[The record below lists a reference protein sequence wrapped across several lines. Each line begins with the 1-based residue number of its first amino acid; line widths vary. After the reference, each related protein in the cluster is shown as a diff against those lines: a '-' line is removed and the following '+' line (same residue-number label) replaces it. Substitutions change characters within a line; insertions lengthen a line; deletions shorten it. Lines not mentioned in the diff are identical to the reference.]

1 VPRPVDHGSTYVP
14 GLDGLRALAVIAVL
28 GYHFAIPQ
36 MAGGLLGVSIFFTL
50 SGFLI
55 TSLLVSTWERTGG
68 LELRRFWLHRAR
80 RLLPALVVVLVAV
93 LAVTA
98 ITDSESLSKRWSESI
113 SALFYVNNWAT
124 ISGGGSYFDY
134 FAGPQPL
141 EHLWSLSIEEQFY
154 LVWPLLL
161 LLFMWRFS
169 GRLVDVAKIT
179 IALAAASF
187 VTMAILAQ
195 PALDN
200 TRAYEGTDARAGELL
215 IGAALALI
223 YRPSRVRV
231 RPPAGVRILVDAVG
245 LAALSVML
253 WMVASTSFYSL
264 SLYRGGFLLLSLA
277 TALLV
282 AVVSYP
288 GSLLGS
294 AFAIPPLRWIGE
306 RSYGIYLWHMPVVAF
321 TPPSLLK
328 GVSVPLVVLQVAL
341 TFGLAALSWRLIEDP
356 IRQHGFI
363 DALRRPVANTS
374 LFATSP
380 PTPTRGGLVL
390 TAAAVVALTSCSFIV
405 KPDDSLGP
413 DAMASADGAPL
424 PPAHGDGGRDHNPH
438 KGDAHEADSSTTH
451 SDVNTDN
458 ADADNTDAG
467 VTEKPDDTAQQ
478 TDQGSSATWQTSCDS
493 VVHVGDS
500 TSIGLMDPD
509 YGLRPGQRIDAQYRK
524 VGVENVDTDILGA
537 RSIVEHY
544 HDQPNAQE
552 ATASRMDDGYDGCW
566 VFAMG
571 TNEVAN
577 QAVGGVVPLDER
589 IDLLM
594 NEIDGQPAMWL
605 TVKSLLSSGPWSNDE
620 MAKWNDALRAACDRY
635 PNLRVYDWASEVHDG
650 WYIPDGIH
658 FTTHGYAQRAKRTAR
673 ALAVAYPF
681 EGSSDD
687 CFVSSS

>member
-1 VPRPVDHGSTYVP
+1 MPRPIDNHGSAYVP

-36 MAGGLLGVSIFFTL
+36 MSGGLLGVSIFFTL

-55 TSLLVSTWERTGG
+55 TSILVSTWERTGS

-80 RLLPALVVVLVAV
+80 RLLPALVVVLVVV
-93 LAVTA
+93 LAVTV
-98 ITDSESLSKRWSESI
+98 ITDAGSLSKRWGEAV
-113 SALFYVNNWAT
+113 SAIFYVNNWAT
-124 ISGGGSYFDY
+124 IAGDGSYFDN

-141 EHLWSLSIEEQFY
+141 EHLWSLAIEEQFY

-161 LLFMWRFS
+161 LLLVRRLS
-169 GRLVDVAKIT
+169 GRLVDVAKVT
-179 IALAAASF
+179 IGLAAASF
-187 VTMAILAQ
+187 VLMAILAQ

-200 TRAYEGTDARAGELL
+200 TRAYEGTDTRAGELL
-215 IGAALALI
+215 VGAALALV
-223 YRPSRVRV
+223 YRPSRVRTL
-231 RPPAGVRILVDAVG
+231 PPAGVRIVVDAVG
-245 LAALSVML
+245 LAALGAMML
-253 WMVASTSFYSL
+253 MVVSTSFYSL

-277 TALLV
+277 TALVV

-294 AFAIPPLRWIGE
+294 AFGVPPLRWIGE

-321 TPPSLLK
+321 TPPSLLD

-341 TFGLAALSWRLIEDP
+341 TLALAALSWQLIENP

-363 DALRRPVANTS
+363 EALRRPVASTS
-374 LFATSP
+374 LLTPSP
-380 PTPTRGGLVL
+380 PTPARGGLVL

-405 KPDDSLGP
+405 KPDDGNGA
-413 DAMASADGAPL
+413 DAMATADGAPL
-424 PPAHGDGGRDHNPH
+424 PPAQTGGGRDR
-438 KGDAHEADSSTTH
+438 
-451 SDVNTDN
+451 
-458 ADADNTDAG
+458 DADNAAHQADHHT
-467 VTEKPDDTAQQ
+467 
-478 TDQGSSATWQTSCDS
+478 SARWETSCDS

-500 TSIGLMDPD
+500 TSIGLMDPE
-509 YGLRPGQRIDAQYRK
+509 YGLRRGQRIDAQYRK

-544 HDQPNAQE
+544 HDQPNAAE

-577 QAVGGVVPLDER
+577 QAVGGVVPLDDR
-589 IDLLM
+589 IDMLM
-594 NEIDGQPAMWL
+594 NEIDGQPALWL
-605 TVKSLLSSGPWSNDE
+605 TVKSRLSSSPWANDE
-620 MAKWNDALRAACDRY
+620 MAKWNDALRDACERY

-650 WYIPDGIH
+650 WYISDGIH
-658 FTTHGYAQRAKRTAR
+658 FTTPGYAERSRRIVR

-681 EGSSDD
+681 EGSPSDD
-687 CFVSSS
+687 CFVTSA

>member
-1 VPRPVDHGSTYVP
+1 MP

-36 MAGGLLGVSIFFTL
+36 MGGGLLGVSIFFTL

-55 TSLLVSTWERTGG
+55 TGILVSTWERTGG

-80 RLLPALVVVLVAV
+80 RLLPALVVVLVVV
-93 LAVTA
+93 LTVTA
-98 ITDSESLSKRWSESI
+98 ITDAAALSKRWSEAV

-134 FAGPQPL
+134 FAGPRPL

-161 LLFMWRFS
+161 LLLMWRFS

-179 IALAAASF
+179 IGLAAASF
-187 VTMAILAQ
+187 IAMAILAQ

-200 TRAYEGTDARAGELL
+200 TRAYEGTDTRAGELL

-223 YRPSRVRV
+223 YRPSRVRA
-231 RPPAGVRILVDAVG
+231 RPPIGARILVDTVG
-245 LAALSVML
+245 IAALFVML
-253 WMVASTSFYSL
+253 WMVVSTSFYSL
-264 SLYRGGFLLLSLA
+264 SLYRGGFLLLAVA
-277 TALLV
+277 TALVV

-294 AFAIPPLRWIGE
+294 AFAVPPLRWVGE

-328 GVSVPLVVLQVAL
+328 GVSVPLVVLQVTL
-341 TFGLAALSWRLIEDP
+341 TFALAALSWRLIENP

-363 DALRRPVANTS
+363 DALRRPVASTS
-374 LFATSP
+374 LLAPTP

-405 KPDDSLGP
+405 KPDDGIGTDS
-413 DAMASADGAPL
+413 MASADGAPL
-424 PPAHGDGGRDHNPH
+424 PPAQSDGDRNHHADKADPSRSDDS
-438 KGDAHEADSSTTH
+438 GDTEHRSDSQQ
-451 SDVNTDN
+451 SDTQ
-458 ADADNTDAG
+458 
-467 VTEKPDDTAQQ
+467 QQ
-478 TDQGSSATWQTSCDS
+478 TDDGGSMSWETSCDS

-500 TSIGLMDPD
+500 TSIGLMDPA
-509 YGLRPGQRIDAQYRK
+509 YGLRPRQRIDAQYHK

-552 ATASRMDDGYDGCW
+552 ATAARMDDGYDGCW

-577 QAVGGVVPLDER
+577 QAVGGVTPLDER

-605 TVKSLLSSGPWSNDE
+605 TVKTMLSSGPWANDE
-620 MAKWNDALRAACDRY
+620 MEKWNDALRDACDRY

-658 FTTHGYAQRAKRTAR
+658 FTTPGYAQRAKRTAR

-681 EGSSDD
+681 EGSPSSD
-687 CFVSSS
+687 CFVTSS

>member
-1 VPRPVDHGSTYVP
+1 LIFRARLTLGGGSVPRPVDDNGSTYVP

-36 MAGGLLGVSIFFTL
+36 MGGGLLGVSIFFTL

-55 TSLLVSTWERTGG
+55 TSILVTTWERTGG

-80 RLLPALVVVLVAV
+80 RLLPALVVVLVVV

-98 ITDSESLSKRWSESI
+98 IVDASSLSKRWDETV
-113 SALFYVNNWAT
+113 SAIFYVNNWAT
-124 ISGGGSYFDY
+124 ILGGGSYFDY

-141 EHLWSLSIEEQFY
+141 EHLWSLAIEEQFY

-161 LLFMWRFS
+161 LLLLRRLS
-169 GRLVDVAKIT
+169 GRLVVVAKVT
-179 IALAAASF
+179 IGLAAVSF
-187 VTMAILAQ
+187 VLMAILAQ

-200 TRAYEGTDARAGELL
+200 TRAYEGTDTRAGELL
-215 IGAALALI
+215 VGAALALV
-223 YRPSRVRV
+223 YRPSRVRTP
-231 RPPAGVRILVDAVG
+231 PPAGVRIAVDAVG
-245 LAALSVML
+245 IAALFVML
-253 WMVASTSFYSL
+253 WMVVSTSFYSL
-264 SLYRGGFLLLSLA
+264 SLYRGGFLLLSVA
-277 TALLV
+277 TALVV

-294 AFAIPPLRWIGE
+294 AFAVPPLQWIGE

-321 TPPSLLK
+321 TPPSLLD
-328 GVSVPLVVLQVAL
+328 GVSVSLVVLQLAL
-341 TFGLAALSWRLIEDP
+341 TLALAALSWRLIENP

-363 DALRRPVANTS
+363 GALRRPVASTS
-374 LFATSP
+374 LLAPTP
-380 PTPTRGGLVL
+380 PTPARGGLVL

-405 KPDDSLGP
+405 KSDDDYGP
-413 DAMASADGAPL
+413 DAVASADGAPL
-424 PPAHGDGGRDHNPH
+424 PPAQVDPDRGDDTDP
-438 KGDAHEADSSTTH
+438 TTH
-451 SDVNTDN
+451 Q
-458 ADADNTDAG
+458 ADPHTS
-467 VTEKPDDTAQQ
+467 TRWE
-478 TDQGSSATWQTSCDS
+478 TSCDS

-509 YGLRPGQRIDAQYRK
+509 YGLRRQQRIDTRYRK

-537 RSIVEHY
+537 RSIVERY
-544 HDQPNAQE
+544 HDQPNAAE
-552 ATASRMDDGYDGCW
+552 ATASRVADGYDGCW

-589 IDLLM
+589 IDMLM
-594 NEIDGQPAMWL
+594 DEIDGQPALWL
-605 TVKSLLSSGPWSNDE
+605 TVKTLLPSGPWANEE
-620 MAKWNDALRAACDRY
+620 MAKWNDALGDACERY

-658 FTTHGYAQRAKRTAR
+658 FTTPGYVERAQRIAR

-681 EGSSDD
+681 EGPPADD
-687 CFVSSS
+687 CFVTPA